1 MSHIRCAVNIDLS
14 IQKAKVKM
22 HEMKNKIK
30 LHGFSDKWNKAN
42 VVALSLELLI
52 QHKPHAS
59 EECTVVGFLSCVS
72 EEH

>member
-1 MSHIRCAVNIDLS
+1 
-14 IQKAKVKM
+14 
-22 HEMKNKIK
+22 MKNKIK
-30 LHGFSDKWNKAN
+30 LHGFSHKWNKAN